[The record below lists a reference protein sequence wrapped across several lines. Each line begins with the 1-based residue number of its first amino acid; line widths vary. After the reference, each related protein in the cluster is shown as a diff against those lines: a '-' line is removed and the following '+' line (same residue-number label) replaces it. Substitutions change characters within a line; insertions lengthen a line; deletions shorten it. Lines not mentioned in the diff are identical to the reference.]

1 MGSESPPIKIAYP
14 SATEIILMAFTVA
27 AIPCP
32 EEFGIFAVFS
42 AIIGILVVFSTGKV
56 EFLII
61 TMKSK
66 DDHDLKNYPNK

>member
-1 MGSESPPIKIAYP
+1 
-14 SATEIILMAFTVA
+14 VA
-27 AIPCP
+27 SLPYITRYYNP

-66 DDHDLKNYPNK
+66 DEAITKLF

>member
-1 MGSESPPIKIAYP
+1 
-14 SATEIILMAFTVA
+14 VA
-27 AIPCP
+27 SLPYITRYYNP
-32 EEFGIFAVFS
+32 EEFGVFAVFS

-66 DDHDLKNYPNK
+66 DEAVKASSLAKGYNLGPPSLHPWQI